1 MMYLYW
7 SISFL
12 KIKAIRWVSVKEND
26 VELAWESS
34 LKGHKL
40 FLQDLNLLLYVK
52 VFSFQSW

>member
-1 MMYLYW
+1 MMYLCW
-7 SISFL
+7 SSNFF
-12 KIKAIRWVSVKEND
+12 KIKAIGKVGVREND